1 MRLQLAIL
9 LASIK
14 QYTIQL
20 LTVIGAFF
28 LPISGILF
36 LIGFAIVLDTITGI
50 WKAKKLKIKITS
62 RKLSAIIS
70 KLMLYEVAVIGFYL
84 IDYFILND
92 IIMKFF
98 SVPLML
104 TKILSLVLCS
114 IECISISENYKAV
127 KGIDI
132 WSAFKNLLQ
141 RSKEIKQDIDGVRYK
156 QDSTTETI

>member
-9 LASIK
+9 LTTIK
-14 QYTIQL
+14 QSMVQL
-20 LTVIGAFF
+20 LAVIGAFF

-36 LIGFAIVLDTITGI
+36 LIGFAIVLDTLTGI

-84 IDYFILND
+84 IDYWILND
-92 IIMKFF
+92 IVMKFF

-104 TKILSLVLCS
+104 TKILSLVLVS
-114 IECISISENYKAV
+114 IETLSISENYKAV

-132 WSAFKNLLQ
+132 WSAFKQLLQ
-141 RSKEIKQDIDGVRYK
+141 RSKEIKSDIDGVRYK
-156 QDSTTETI
+156 QDNSAPII

>member
-1 MRLQLAIL
+1 MRMQLAIL

-14 QYTIQL
+14 QYIIQL
-20 LTVIGAFF
+20 LAVVGAFF

-36 LIGFAIVLDTITGI
+36 LIGFAIVLDTITGL

-114 IECISISENYKAV
+114 IEVISISENYKAV

-156 QDSTTETI
+156 QDSTTPSI

>member
-1 MRLQLAIL
+1 MKMQLAIL
-9 LASIK
+9 LT
-14 QYTIQL
+14 TIQKSIVQL
-20 LTVIGAFF
+20 LAVVGAFF

-36 LIGFAIVLDTITGI
+36 LIGFAIIVDTLTGI
-50 WKAKKLKIKITS
+50 WKAKKLKIAITS

-84 IDYFILND
+84 IDYWILND

-98 SVPLML
+98 SIPLML
-104 TKILSLVLCS
+104 TKILSLVLVS
-114 IECISISENYKAV
+114 IEAISISENYKAV

-141 RSKEIKQDIDGVRYK
+141 RSKEIKNDIDGVRYK
-156 QDSTTETI
+156 QDSSESSI

>member
-1 MRLQLAIL
+1 MRLQLTIL

-14 QYTIQL
+14 QYIIQL

-36 LIGFAIVLDTITGI
+36 LIGFAIVLDTITGV
-50 WKAKKLKIKITS
+50 WKAKKLKIPITS
-62 RKLSAIIS
+62 RGLSAIIS

-84 IDYFILND
+84 IDYWILND
-92 IIMKFF
+92 IVMKFF

-104 TKILSLVLCS
+104 TKILSLVLVS
-114 IECISISENYKAV
+114 IEAISISENYKSV

-132 WSAFKNLLQ
+132 WSAFKRLLA
-141 RSKEIKQDIDGVRYK
+141 RSKEIKTDIDGVRYNK
-156 QDSTTETI
+156 DNTTPII

>member
-14 QYTIQL
+14 QYIIQL
-20 LTVIGAFF
+20 LAVIGAFF

-36 LIGFAIVLDTITGI
+36 LIGFAIVIDTLTGI

-70 KLMLYEVAVIGFYL
+70 KLLLYEVAVIGFYL
-84 IDYFILND
+84 IDYWILND

-98 SVPLML
+98 SIPLML
-104 TKILSLVLCS
+104 TKILSLVFVS
-114 IECISISENYKAV
+114 IEVVSISENYEAV
-127 KGIDI
+127 RGINI
-132 WSAFKNLLQ
+132 WSAFKQLLQ
-141 RSKEIKQDIDGVRYK
+141 RSKEIKNDIDGVRYNK
-156 QDSTTETI
+156 DSSTPTI

>member
-1 MRLQLAIL
+1 MKLQLAIL
-9 LASIK
+9 LTSIK
-14 QYTIQL
+14 QSMFQL
-20 LTVIGAFF
+20 LAVIGAFF

-36 LIGFAIVLDTITGI
+36 LIGFAIVIDTLTGI
-50 WKAKKLKIKITS
+50 WKSRKLNIPITS

-70 KLMLYEVAVIGFYL
+70 KLILYEVAVIGFYL

-92 IIMKFF
+92 IVMKFF

-104 TKILSLVLCS
+104 TKILSLVLVS
-114 IECISISENYKAV
+114 LETLSISENYKAV

-141 RSKEIKQDIDGVRYK
+141 RSKEIKNDIDGVRYK
-156 QDSTTETI
+156 QDSTTPTI

>member
-1 MRLQLAIL
+1 MRIQLAIL
-9 LASIK
+9 LATIK
-14 QYTIQL
+14 QSFTQL
-20 LTVIGAFF
+20 LAVVGAFF

-36 LIGFAIVLDTITGI
+36 LIGFAIIVDTLTGI
-50 WKAKKLKIKITS
+50 WKAKKLKIAITS

-84 IDYFILND
+84 IDYWILND

-98 SVPLML
+98 SIPLML
-104 TKILSLVLCS
+104 TKILSLVLVS
-114 IECISISENYKAV
+114 IEAISISENYKAV

-141 RSKEIKQDIDGVRYK
+141 RSKEIKNDIDGVRYK
-156 QDSTTETI
+156 QDNSESSI

>member
-1 MRLQLAIL
+1 MRIQLAIL
-9 LASIK
+9 LATIK
-14 QYTIQL
+14 QSFTQL
-20 LTVIGAFF
+20 LAVVGAFF

-36 LIGFAIVLDTITGI
+36 LIGFAIIVDTLTGI
-50 WKAKKLKIKITS
+50 WKAKKLKIAITS

-84 IDYFILND
+84 IDYWILND

-104 TKILSLVLCS
+104 TKILSLVLVS
-114 IECISISENYKAV
+114 IECISVNENIKSV
-127 KGIDI
+127 KGLDI

-141 RSKEIKQDIDGVRYK
+141 RSKEIKKDIDGVRYRK
-156 QDSTTETI
+156 DSSESSI

>member
-1 MRLQLAIL
+1 MKVQLAIL

-14 QYTIQL
+14 QYIIQL
-20 LTVIGAFF
+20 LAVIGSFF

-36 LIGFAIVLDTITGI
+36 LIGFAIVVDTLTGV
-50 WKAKKLKIKITS
+50 WKAKKLGIPITS

-84 IDYFILND
+84 IDFWILND

-104 TKILSLVLCS
+104 TKILSLVLVS
-114 IECISISENYKAV
+114 IECISISENYKSV

-132 WSAFKNLLQ
+132 WSSFKQLLQ

-156 QDSTTETI
+156 QDNSTPII